1 MGCQTKEWTE
11 KSNKNIYFFH
21 TICYNVIIKK
31 IKEKR
36 RKAYEKNEQ
45 ETD

>member
-21 TICYNVIIKK
+21 TICVTKNR
-31 IKEKR
+31 KR
-36 RKAYEKNEQ
+36 VYGDCSNMYK
-45 ETD
+45 